1 MRDLIISLPVGII
14 ALLLLGGFA
23 VVSFGA
29 RELVRRWCSDE
40 DRQELAEQAQNVLTG
55 VAATFAFFVGFAI
68 TVTWGAVTAAQG
80 AVEQQA
86 TAVRQMARQVD
97 NIADRDRSADL
108 MNRLRVYATTVA
120 ADDANALSRGS
131 TGALPSAAALNRFE
145 DEVNAFAYGPT
156 ATERETA
163 QLSEAGS
170 TLGTSAAT
178 VAYRRPYLIFVWC
191 LIPAISIAVV
201 AGLAFPFALRPG
213 MPMAPMKAVA
223 QELNS

>member
-1 MRDLIISLPVGII
+1 VRDLIISLPVGII
-14 ALLLLGGFA
+14 ALLLFGGFA

-29 RELVRRWCSDE
+29 RELVRRRCSDE

-108 MNRLRVYATTVA
+108 MSGLPPPLPHLR
-120 ADDANALSRGS
+120 SS
-131 TGALPSAAALNRFE
+131 CGA
-145 DEVNAFAYGPT
+145 
-156 ATERETA
+156 
-163 QLSEAGS
+163 
-170 TLGTSAAT
+170 
-178 VAYRRPYLIFVWC
+178 
-191 LIPAISIAVV
+191 
-201 AGLAFPFALRPG
+201 
-213 MPMAPMKAVA
+213 
-223 QELNS
+223 

>member
-1 MRDLIISLPVGII
+1 VRDLIISLPVGII
-14 ALLLLGGFA
+14 ALLLGGGFA

-29 RELVRRWCSDE
+29 RELVRRRCGDE

-108 MNRLRVYATTVA
+108 MSGLPPPLPHLR
-120 ADDANALSRGS
+120 SS
-131 TGALPSAAALNRFE
+131 CGA
-145 DEVNAFAYGPT
+145 
-156 ATERETA
+156 
-163 QLSEAGS
+163 
-170 TLGTSAAT
+170 
-178 VAYRRPYLIFVWC
+178 
-191 LIPAISIAVV
+191 
-201 AGLAFPFALRPG
+201 
-213 MPMAPMKAVA
+213 
-223 QELNS
+223 